1 MINKT
6 KRFLKPALICL
17 FSLASAVFISSCGK
31 DNGGGNFQIRLTI
44 SPPLP
49 TGPSVSLPG
58 IYSVFGIT
66 SGPLSLMHNWDG
78 NIADSPLSNF
88 QSEEYSVAKGQ
99 NVECRLTLLGSD
111 FLCRQVKLEGWYN
124 GKNFKT
130 YNLEL
135 GYNYDPTN
143 TVQPLKAC
151 KDASKNSSPINL
163 NFIIP

>member
-1 MINKT
+1 MITNI
-6 KRFLKPALICL
+6 KRFVKPALICL

-44 SPPLP
+44 SPPLQ
-49 TGPSVSLPG
+49 TGPSSLPV
-58 IYSVFGIT
+58 IYSQLNII
-66 SGPLSLMHNWDG
+66 SGPLNLMYIWDG
-78 NIADSPLSNF
+78 SIANSPLSNF

-99 NVECRLTLLGSD
+99 NVQFSIGLIGND

-124 GKNFKT
+124 GKILKT

-135 GYNYDPTN
+135 GYKYDPTN
-143 TVQPLKAC
+143 TVQPIKPC
-151 KDASKNSSPINL
+151 KDALLNFAATNY